1 MEGFG
6 VIVGGDGHEK
16 VVDGSGVIAELSTY
30 AAAAY
35 VNIAVGRHH
44 CHCIVHILRS
54 QAEIV
59 LLDCHSG
66 QTCQCFRTT
75 AIIGTQAVVVGFCLG
90 IFAKLVFAVGFLV
103 ESHER
108 GRVEGKSFCEVAQG
122 LGRLFKHLIYFS
134 TEKMALEK
142 HIGIAFGRME
152 RRSHHRV
159 DPSAA
164 GAQHGIGRHH
174 RL

>member
-1 MEGFG
+1 MLVGLGDNGTHIREHALIRSLMYCIGERSDYGRIVGAGHVDELLESFG

-54 QAEIV
+54 QE
-59 LLDCHSG
+59 
-66 QTCQCFRTT
+66 
-75 AIIGTQAVVVGFCLG
+75 
-90 IFAKLVFAVGFLV
+90 
-103 ESHER
+103 
-108 GRVEGKSFCEVAQG
+108 
-122 LGRLFKHLIYFS
+122 RLFSLIATRARPVNAS
-134 TEKMALEK
+134 ALRPLL
-142 HIGIAFGRME
+142 A
-152 RRSHHRV
+152 RR
-159 DPSAA
+159 
-164 GAQHGIGRHH
+164 